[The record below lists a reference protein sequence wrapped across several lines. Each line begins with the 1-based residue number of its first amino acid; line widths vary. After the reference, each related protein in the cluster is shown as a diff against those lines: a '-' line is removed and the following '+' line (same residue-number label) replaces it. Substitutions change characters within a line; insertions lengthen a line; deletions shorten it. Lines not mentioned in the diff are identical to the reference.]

1 MREWNLKTGDPLCLT
16 LAADARLGPT
26 DYTDDQIWEL
36 SLGSGEPPALSLQ
49 TTFGLRARSLRLFP
63 RFVAGDEVRMDP
75 TGFFSPPV
83 VKCAYPN
90 YLALQYSP
98 FLALDVRSEYWVPES
113 HAAAGRLTIKN
124 ESRTARNIR
133 LDWNAVLS
141 PNDGQ
146 RMAVVEMQAAQVLSG
161 LTGGLAPVVILTG
174 SPQAGRSS
182 YPSLNVRLELKP
194 GETRV
199 VTWVHAALD
208 SPEASFALARS
219 LASRPWDAE
228 IARLELLNAGLV
240 EIYTGNA
247 DWDAAFAMTQKA
259 AFGLLT
265 GPTPHLPYPS
275 FVLNRLPDQGY
286 SLRGTG
292 SDYNHLW
299 NGQTPLDVY
308 TLVSLLLP
316 SAPDLAENLLRNFIS
331 VQEEDGFIDWKPG
344 LAGQRSRLIAAPLL
358 ATTAWRIY
366 EHTQNRGFLA
376 EVFPPLLR
384 FLQCWFQSE
393 HDRDEDGLPE
403 WDHPMQSGLEDSPLF
418 SRWYEGAQGVDIS
431 TAEGPSLCAFLHQEC
446 LALERMADCAHH
458 PEEIPAL
465 QEIRARLEAAI
476 ASAWD
481 EADLTY
487 HYWDRDTHSSPA
499 GRLLGTRFGPGEL
512 LVDEVFSEPQR
523 LLVRVT
529 SAEDSAPH
537 PQIFS
542 HGIGM
547 SGNPR
552 VERLEEE
559 GFRWH
564 MGTGS
569 LTSPRTYA
577 AIDRL
582 EILGLGEHDR
592 LDLFSVNYRL
602 EDIGLLLPLWTGI
615 PSSDQVEALLS
626 DTLVRPSRYGQ
637 EYGLPACPEN
647 ELSLPQVCTSVHIPW
662 NTLVGEGL
670 LRYGKRAEAARL
682 VERLMG
688 AVVNTLKSESSFRRY
703 YHACSGQGLGERNA
717 LSGLAPLG
725 LFLETLGLRLYSP
738 HRIGL
743 SGFNPYPWPVTVK
756 YRGTTVLLQREK
768 SMIIFPDGQTLVVRD
783 PAPQIATLAVS
794 TPEPVLPLAEGEAVS
809 EGPPTKSAGRG
820 QILRR
825 RRKKRQDVED
835 QP

>member
-1 MREWNLKTGDPLCLT
+1 
-16 LAADARLGPT
+16 
-26 DYTDDQIWEL
+26 
-36 SLGSGEPPALSLQ
+36 
-49 TTFGLRARSLRLFP
+49 
-63 RFVAGDEVRMDP
+63 
-75 TGFFSPPV
+75 
-83 VKCAYPN
+83 
-90 YLALQYSP
+90 
-98 FLALDVRSEYWVPES
+98 
-113 HAAAGRLTIKN
+113 
-124 ESRTARNIR
+124 
-133 LDWNAVLS
+133 
-141 PNDGQ
+141 
-146 RMAVVEMQAAQVLSG
+146 
-161 LTGGLAPVVILTG
+161 
-174 SPQAGRSS
+174 
-182 YPSLNVRLELKP
+182 
-194 GETRV
+194 
-199 VTWVHAALD
+199 
-208 SPEASFALARS
+208 
-219 LASRPWDAE
+219 
-228 IARLELLNAGLV
+228 
-240 EIYTGNA
+240 
-247 DWDAAFAMTQKA
+247 
-259 AFGLLT
+259 
-265 GPTPHLPYPS
+265 
-275 FVLNRLPDQGY
+275 
-286 SLRGTG
+286 
-292 SDYNHLW
+292 
-299 NGQTPLDVY
+299 
-308 TLVSLLLP
+308 
-316 SAPDLAENLLRNFIS
+316 
-331 VQEEDGFIDWKPG
+331 
-344 LAGQRSRLIAAPLL
+344 
-358 ATTAWRIY
+358 
-366 EHTQNRGFLA
+366 
-376 EVFPPLLR
+376 
-384 FLQCWFQSE
+384 
-393 HDRDEDGLPE
+393 
-403 WDHPMQSGLEDSPLF
+403 MQSGLEDSPLF